1 MAKKKQGWLEP
12 RWPEAGDQ
20 KGPRYQKKESFVLR
34 TYVVGGVGN
43 AEVTYWL
50 MGKGGASFSQGAV
63 NTKCR

>member
-43 AEVTYWL
+43 AEVTY
-50 MGKGGASFSQGAV
+50 
-63 NTKCR
+63 